1 MRNAR
6 FVLAPLVCAGAIVFG
21 AGSMARADDDCQKR
35 TIKADHNLHE
45 AIKKH
50 GPESPEAEKWR
61 HELVETRSYCWEHN
75 KRWWDEDAHRWH
87 SDRDWDDHDH
97 DH

>member
-6 FVLAPLVCAGAIVFG
+6 FVLAPVVCAGVMLFATTSVLH
-21 AGSMARADDDCQKR
+21 ADDDCQKR
-35 TIKADHNLHE
+35 TTKADHNLHE

-50 GPESPEAEKWR
+50 GPDSPEAAKWR
-61 HELVETRSYCWEHN
+61 HELIEARSFCWDHG

-87 SDRDWDDHDH
+87 TEQDWDEHDH

>member
-6 FVLAPLVCAGAIVFG
+6 FVLAPVVCAGVMLFATTSVVH
-21 AGSMARADDDCQKR
+21 ADDDCQKR

-50 GPESPEAEKWR
+50 GPDSPEATKWR
-61 HELVETRSYCWEHN
+61 HELIEAQSFCWDHG
-75 KRWWDEDAHRWH
+75 KRRWDEDAHRWH
-87 SDRDWDDHDH
+87 TEHDWDEHDH